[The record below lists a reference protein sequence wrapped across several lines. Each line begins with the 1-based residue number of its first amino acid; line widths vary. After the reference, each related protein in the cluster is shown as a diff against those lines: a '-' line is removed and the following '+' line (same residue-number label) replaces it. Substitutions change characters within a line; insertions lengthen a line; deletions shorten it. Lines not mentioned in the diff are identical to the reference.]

1 MKKAIKERSSVN
13 TVEIKK
19 GKYRH
24 YKGNEY
30 EVLCVATDSEDLSKR
45 VVYKALYGDNEIW
58 VRPLSM
64 WNDIIGF
71 DENSKPIKRF
81 EFISE

>member
-1 MKKAIKERSSVN
+1 MIA
-13 TVEIKK
+13 K

-30 EVLCVATDSEDLSKR
+30 ELLYIAYHSESLEKMA
-45 VVYKALYGDNEIW
+45 VYKALYGDGDIW

-64 WNDIIGF
+64 W
-71 DENSKPIKRF
+71 DESVTVNGKSVPRF
-81 EFISE
+81 EYIGK